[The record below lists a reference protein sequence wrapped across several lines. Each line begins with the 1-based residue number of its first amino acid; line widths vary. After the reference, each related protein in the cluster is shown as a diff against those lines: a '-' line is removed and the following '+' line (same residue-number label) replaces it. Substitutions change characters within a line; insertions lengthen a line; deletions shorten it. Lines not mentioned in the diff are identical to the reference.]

1 MKEKNEEKEKNNLEM
16 FSMLKEIKEQMKI
29 MASDISEMKKKIFG
43 NEKKDGFRKKRRRGN
58 SDNEDE
64 NEDKDGNQKKN
75 N

>member
-1 MKEKNEEKEKNNLEM
+1 MAND
-16 FSMLKEIKEQMKI
+16 FSI